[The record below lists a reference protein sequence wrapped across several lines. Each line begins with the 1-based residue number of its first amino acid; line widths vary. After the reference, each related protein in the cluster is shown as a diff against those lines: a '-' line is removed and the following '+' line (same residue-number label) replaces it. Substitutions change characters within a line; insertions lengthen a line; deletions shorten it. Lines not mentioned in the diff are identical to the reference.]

1 MVPNV
6 NCYVFY
12 AAPVSVLSAF
22 IEILDLHLES
32 IVFCIVLH
40 INLNPGTFCKP
51 CVLFGCAL
59 GGGAR
64 VLLFVEL
71 FTVFVAGGCA
81 CVNILMLYGN

>member
-1 MVPNV
+1 M
-6 NCYVFY
+6 
-12 AAPVSVLSAF
+12 
-22 IEILDLHLES
+22 
-32 IVFCIVLH
+32 FCIDLH

-81 CVNILMLYGN
+81 CVNILMLYCICFDFVSVFCFSRVLQFGIAPA